1 MVNSDGILRIC
12 LTAKMRAGKDSVAT
26 LLSVDHGFASPI
38 AFGHALKDAAHRIY
52 PDVPREPKPRA
63 LYQFMNVMREYD
75 PDVWIKHAQKR
86 VDYALEQRSTKGV
99 VITDA
104 RQSNEIAWVRAN
116 GFTIVRVT
124 ASDDVRIAR
133 AQRSKDVFDYE
144 DLTHPTELE
153 IDTFDVDYELSNDG
167 EYADLVAEVE
177 RLVVALR
184 SDMAKGANV

>member
-1 MVNSDGILRIC
+1 MDDVIKIALCGRLRS
-12 LTAKMRAGKDSVAT
+12 GKDSVGA
-26 LLSVDHGFASPI
+26 LLTTRYDFYPKI
-38 AFGHALKDAAHRIY
+38 AFGHALKDAAHRIFL
-52 PDVPREPKPRA
+52 DVPQEPKPRA

-75 PDVWIKHAQKR
+75 ADVWIKHAQKR
-86 VDYALEQRSTKGV
+86 VDYALEQRSTTGI
-99 VITDA
+99 VITDV
-104 RQSNEIAWVRAN
+104 RQQNELDWCRAN

-153 IDTFDVDYELSNDG
+153 IDTFDVDYEISNDG

-177 RLVVALR
+177 RLVAALQ
-184 SDMAKGANV
+184 SDMTKGA

>member
-1 MVNSDGILRIC
+1 MVSSDGILRIC
-12 LTAKMRAGKDSVAT
+12 LCGKLRSGKDAFGT
-26 LLSVDHGFASPI
+26 LLAVDHGFASPI

-104 RQSNEIAWVRAN
+104 RQANEIAWARNN

-124 ASDDVRIAR
+124 ASDDVRISR

-167 EYADLVAEVE
+167 AYPDLVAEVE
-177 RLVVALR
+177 RLVTLLNGR
-184 SDMAKGANV
+184 